1 MIDGQDARDPR
12 PEEREPEGS
21 RASSGGAAD
30 AATGSPESAEGS
42 DSRTAD
48 TGRPPAGSGRT
59 AHTVGEDDSG
69 SASGQHSA
77 EDGEDPAPA
86 PQAGGGPKPAPEPA
100 TKPATKPGA
109 AVTAPRS
116 ATEPEPVATD
126 RSEPEPEPEPEP
138 WTEPEPVTAL
148 ETKPD
153 AADRRPEPVRGP
165 DRGGVP
171 EGDGLARLRA
181 LVTPHGQNPTHTHAG
196 NGTVNDGR
204 DEQSLEGL
212 DSDELQL
219 RTLLHQAVQDVEPSD
234 GTLDYLRRAV
244 PARRARKRQAL
255 VGAAAAALFLGTAV
269 PALVHVSTTSGS
281 DAHPS
286 AVGHASQAQG
296 GTGQGKDP
304 GSGETTAGGASDEVG
319 DDAKDPTE
327 EGDKAGASTGA
338 STGASEGGDPSA
350 GTTADAPA
358 CTAGRLGPATA
369 TSGAPDSAGAVYGS
383 FQVTNVSGEACVVEG
398 AGTVSA
404 TPQGAADAA
413 KIGTARHVAGD
424 AAAALPDPSLEAA
437 TVVLEP
443 GEAYEVQF
451 AWVPSETCPVPG
463 DTAGGGTGGP
473 SADPTPT
480 GEPTNTTGA
489 STGTGAGTGT
499 TTQLLRQDDGTE
511 GSVTVTYTAA
521 TGSGAATATVGNACA
536 GTVYWTGLLTP
547 DA

>member
-1 MIDGQDARDPR
+1 MSDGQDARDPR

-21 RASSGGAAD
+21 RGSSGGAED
-30 AATGSPESAEGS
+30 PATGGHEPADGS
-42 DSRTAD
+42 DGLDSSEGLESLEGTD
-48 TGRPPAGSGRT
+48 SSEGTDSCTAGSGRSVFV
-59 AHTVGEDDSG
+59 VGEDDT
-69 SASGQHSA
+69 APEPEA
-77 EDGEDPAPA
+77 EDGGDSEPRPMAEDADDPAPETEAEDADDPAPA
-86 PQAGGGPKPAPEPA
+86 PE
-100 TKPATKPGA
+100 
-109 AVTAPRS
+109 
-116 ATEPEPVATD
+116 
-126 RSEPEPEPEPEP
+126 
-138 WTEPEPVTAL
+138 
-148 ETKPD
+148 PD
-153 AADRRPEPVRGP
+153 AADRRPEPVRDP
-165 DRGGVP
+165 EHGGVP

-204 DEQSLEGL
+204 DEQSPDGL
-212 DSDELQL
+212 DSDELHL

-269 PALVHVSTTSGS
+269 PALVHVSSTSGS
-281 DAHPS
+281 DANPS

-296 GTGQGKDP
+296 GTGQGKDA
-304 GSGETTAGGASDEVG
+304 GNGETTAGGASDEVG
-319 DDAKDPTE
+319 GDKKDPTK
-327 EGDKAGASTGA
+327 EGDKAGASTGT

-350 GTTADAPA
+350 GTQAAAPA
-358 CTAGRLGPATA
+358 CTAAQLGPAGASTA
-369 TSGAPDSAGAVYGS
+369 APDSAGAVYGS
-383 FQVTNVSGEACVVEG
+383 FRVTNVSGATCAVEG
-398 AGTVSA
+398 AGGVSA

-437 TVVLEP
+437 TLVLKP
-443 GEAYEVQF
+443 GEAYEVRF

-463 DTAGGGTGGP
+463 DTTGGGTGGP

-489 STGTGAGTGT
+489 STGTGAAPGT
-499 TTQLLRQDDGTE
+499 TTQLIREDGGTE
-511 GSVTVTYTAA
+511 GSVAVTYTTS
-521 TGSGAATATVGNACA
+521 TGGAATATVTNACA

-547 DA
+547 AA

>member
-30 AATGSPESAEGS
+30 AATGSPEGS

-48 TGRPPAGSGRT
+48 AGEDSGDGRHEDGRPPAGPGRT
-59 AHTVGEDDSG
+59 AH
-69 SASGQHSA
+69 AA
-77 EDGEDPAPA
+77 GEDPAPE
-86 PQAGGGPKPAPEPA
+86 PQTEDGPKPAPEP
-100 TKPATKPGA
+100 
-109 AVTAPRS
+109 
-116 ATEPEPVATD
+116 EPVA
-126 RSEPEPEPEPEP
+126 
-138 WTEPEPVTAL
+138 A
-148 ETKPD
+148 
-153 AADRRPEPVRGP
+153 

-319 DDAKDPTE
+319 DDEKDPAK

-358 CTAGRLGPATA
+358 CTAGQLGPATA
-369 TSGAPDSAGAVYGS
+369 SSAAPDSAGAVYGS
-383 FQVTNVSGEACVVEG
+383 FRVTNVSGEACVVEG

-437 TVVLEP
+437 TMVLGP

-480 GEPTNTTGA
+480 GEPTNSTDA
-489 STGTGAGTGT
+489 SMGTGT
-499 TTQLLRQDDGTE
+499 TTQLLRQDGGTE